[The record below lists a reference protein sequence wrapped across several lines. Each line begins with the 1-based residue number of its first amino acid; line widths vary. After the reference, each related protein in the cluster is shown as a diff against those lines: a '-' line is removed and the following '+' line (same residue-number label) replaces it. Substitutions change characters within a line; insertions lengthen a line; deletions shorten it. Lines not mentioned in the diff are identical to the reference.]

1 MLKYLKAT
9 REFTENLKLIKPSL
23 DDEANIE
30 EINQNMDTIDKF
42 TIKAERLLDEISKI
56 ASTTQFGRIKVG
68 TNLQMDENGFLH
80 GNPAVDISG
89 KLDKGNVAE
98 KYNTAE
104 KIGIELDKKQNSSDS
119 GLKTNAKTIVGGINE
134 IEEKFKNFCSF
145 PVNSVY
151 LSLDGSNPATL
162 FLGTTWEKQEGR
174 FLLGSSQDFP
184 LGSTGGSATTT
195 LIEANMPKHRH
206 KVDSTTATIPEHT
219 HLLVTGR
226 NDTTSYHGGSTSN
239 GFGHIGNRVTYKDA
253 ASSGWVQS
261 AGGGSTGAIA
271 PYTNYIGSGTS
282 FNNMPPYLAV
292 NIWKRLS

>member
-1 MLKYLKAT
+1 M
-9 REFTENLKLIKPSL
+9 
-23 DDEANIE
+23 
-30 EINQNMDTIDKF
+30 
-42 TIKAERLLDEISKI
+42 
-56 ASTTQFGRIKVG
+56 
-68 TNLQMDENGFLH
+68 
-80 GNPAVDISG
+80 
-89 KLDKGNVAE
+89 
-98 KYNTAE
+98 
-104 KIGIELDKKQNSSDS
+104 
-119 GLKTNAKTIVGGINE
+119 
-134 IEEKFKNFCSF
+134 
-145 PVNSVY
+145 
-151 LSLDGSNPATL
+151 DGSNPATL

-239 GFGHIGNRVTYKDA
+239 GFEHIGNRVTYKDA